1 MRARKNREIM
11 VFSISFLDVIAS
23 ALGAILILFII
34 QYQKTMTAKAQASQ
48 TEMRHTQCTEV
59 LQWAFDQEVMAVN
72 NTVHPNI
79 VQEEKLVDNSVKELE
94 KTELAGI
101 GFKKEAGEAEN
112 KPKVRIYADPEKLVV
127 KKPSK
132 PSENLPLTKNRKD
145 SMIAP
150 MDAAGPEKEGPSE
163 KTPMSVDIKIDN
175 KILNVAPMMQETI
188 PGPKIP
194 LKTTM
199 SPGKQ
204 TEKSSQNEKRKSPE
218 EKSDKKVLPKIKDLP
233 KVPSAATLA
242 TCITTQSRVSI
253 QFYDHDEPDGDTIL
267 VTFNG
272 RNATKIRLEKT
283 PTRIFHFTLQKDK
296 YNIVVIKNLSNGF
309 YPVNTAY
316 VQVSGCGRARW
327 QIKEVGAS
335 RAIYIYRK

>member
-34 QYQKTMTAKAQASQ
+34 QYQKTMTAKAEASQ

-79 VQEEKLVDNSVKELE
+79 VQEEKLVDKSIKELE

-112 KPKVRIYADPEKLVV
+112 KPKVRIYADPEKLTV
-127 KKPSK
+127 KKPSR
-132 PSENLPLTKNRKD
+132 PSENLPLTKDRKD
-145 SMIAP
+145 TKIAP
-150 MDAAGPEKEGPSE
+150 MDAAGPDKDGPSE
-163 KTPMSVDIKIDN
+163 KTPMSADIKIDN
-175 KILNVAPMMQETI
+175 KILDVAPMMQETI

-194 LKTTM
+194 VKTTM
-199 SPGKQ
+199 SPGKL
-204 TEKSSQNEKRKSPE
+204 TEVDDSKKKTDTKDSEKNI
-218 EKSDKKVLPKIKDLP
+218 PKIKDLP
-233 KVPSAATLA
+233 NKPAAATLA
-242 TCITTQSRVSI
+242 TCITTQDRVSI

-272 RNATKIRLEKT
+272 RYATKIRLEKT
-283 PTRIFHFTLQKDK
+283 PSRIYHFTLQKNK
-296 YNIVVIKNLSNGF
+296 YNIIVIKNLSNGF